1 MSDTVQARGV
11 EDLPNWVRR
20 SWLVPFIIGL
30 LLTIFGA
37 IMLVNVSAGVNT
49 LRWLVVI
56 ALVLAAM
63 EAFATASLRHRP
75 WVGWLVGALYLLGA
89 IVGIVWPGVTL
100 RALAL
105 TVGICLLI
113 AGGAQAGFAWQARA
127 VARGWGWAFALG
139 VLAVLAGLVFL
150 FGNPVIS
157 VVVLAVVLACYMIF
171 SGVTLLVLSFAVR
184 RLTSA
189 VSTALNS

>member
-1 MSDTVQARGV
+1 MSDSVQARGV

-30 LLTIFGA
+30 LLTIFGVV
-37 IMLVNVSAGVNT
+37 MLFNVSAGVNT

-89 IVGIVWPGVTL
+89 IIGIVWPGITL
-100 RALAL
+100 RALAV

-113 AGGAQAGFAWQARA
+113 AGGAQAGFAWRAKA
-127 VARGWGWAFALG
+127 VAQGWGWAFALG
-139 VLAVLAGLVFL
+139 LLAVLAGLVFL
-150 FGNPVIS
+150 FGNPIIS

-184 RLTSA
+184 RLTTTI
-189 VSTALNS
+189 STALNN